1 MLKNAFLTFSEF
13 FLSFYFHFA
22 DFTKII
28 RLGVVIQISPQGK
41 IIKLW
46 LFLVVYLLDK
56 VSNFCSTGLTFQNKL
71 MFLTS
76 T

>member
-22 DFTKII
+22 DFRKII

-56 VSNFCSTGLTFQNKL
+56 VSNFCNTGLTFQNKL